1 MRNASGGDHSAC
13 ASVYDA
19 FTATRR
25 RFGTASFLAATSR
38 LPEVGGDISYNEA
51 ADRIS
56 DRVRVLR
63 AAGYGAG
70 DRIALLLGN
79 RPQHFIE
86 MLACNAVG
94 ISVVPINPDLTGPE
108 MAYILTHSDA
118 RLLVYAD
125 EYRARAEAASLLAGG
140 LSTVSLRSGSLPV
153 SSRSGTAAPITRD
166 TEASLLYTSG
176 TTGKPK
182 GCILSNEY
190 YFCLGQFYAGRDGLV
205 RLQPAGERILNPL
218 PVFHQNAGIFSMM
231 GAILT
236 GNCLIM
242 TDRFHAST
250 WWQEVVQ
257 SGATIVHYLGVM
269 PAILVKLPV
278 NEMERQHRVRFGI
291 GAGVE
296 PSHHDAFEK
305 RFGFPLIELWGMTEA
320 GGGFLADSEPRLV
333 GSRGVGRPRGII
345 GQDLEFRLVDDND
358 EDVTPGS
365 PGELVVRRLG
375 DNPQK
380 GLFDGYLKDP
390 DETAKAWSG
399 GWYHTGDVLF
409 QDETGMLHF
418 SERKKNIIRR
428 SGENIAAIEVETVL
442 LDHPAVRRVAVIAVA
457 DEMRGEE
464 VMACI
469 EAEPDTPQD
478 PALAES
484 LLEWCG
490 ERLAYY
496 KTPGWMLFLDA
507 IPTTS
512 TQKVQKAQIFPK
524 GFDPTRHPGVHDLR
538 GRKQRVAKPATSEQK

>member
-1 MRNASGGDHSAC
+1 MRHASGGDNSAC

-19 FTATRR
+19 FMATCR
-25 RFGTASFLAATSR
+25 RFGAASFLAATSR
-38 LPEVGGDISYNEA
+38 LPDIGEDISYNTAAERV
-51 ADRIS
+51 ADRVKS
-56 DRVRVLR
+56 LQT
-63 AAGYGAG
+63 AGYGTG

-86 MLACNAVG
+86 MLACNALG

-108 MAYILTHSDA
+108 MAYILKHSDA

-125 EYRARAEAASLLAGG
+125 EYRERAEAASSLADGIPM
-140 LSTVSLRSGSLPV
+140 VNLRSGSLPV
-153 SSRSGTAAPITRD
+153 SPRLGEAAAITRD

-182 GCILSNEY
+182 GCILSNDY

-205 RLQPAGERILNPL
+205 QLRPAGERILNPL

-278 NEMERQHRVRFGI
+278 NAMERQHRVRLGI

-320 GGGFLADSEPRLV
+320 GGGFLADSEPRQV
-333 GSRGVGRPRGII
+333 GSRGVGRPRSIM
-345 GQDLEFRLVDDND
+345 GQDLEFRLVDDN
-358 EDVTPGS
+358 ERDVAPGN
-365 PGELVVRRLG
+365 PGELLVRRLG
-375 DNPQK
+375 SNPQR
-380 GLFDGYLKDP
+380 GFFDGYLKDP

-442 LDHPAVRRVAVIAVA
+442 LDHPAVRHVAVIAVS

-469 EAEPDTPQD
+469 EAVPNTPQD
-478 PALAES
+478 RALAES

-490 ERLAYY
+490 DRLAYY
-496 KTPGWMLFLDA
+496 KTPGWMLFLDT

-512 TQKVQKAQIFPK
+512 TQKVQKARIFPK
-524 GFDPTRHPGVHDLR
+524 DFDPTRHPGVHDLR
-538 GRKQRVAKPATSEQK
+538 GRKQRVAQPATSEQK